1 MKKNWKGILLIGVVL
16 AEVLA
21 VGFDMVFNEG
31 RIVQP
36 VDLDTYVFRGTDLP
50 LIAATAALV
59 CCVLFLMIRS
69 LVINFRN
76 GGTAEK
82 GVTRKLSPKFGWL
95 GFFGFFGFLGIP
107 SYIIQGQ
114 VWPFFFFVFFGFFGF
129 FYEAKM
135 SCTLMDERFKEEQSR
150 AQLVSYKTGFGLLWA
165 VAWFVGLTG
174 GRIGIDHVAL
184 IFSVASS
191 LIIGLVLFLNSSL
204 LYKYDTEEAE

>member
-95 GFFGFFGFLGIP
+95 GFFGFFGF
-107 SYIIQGQ
+107 
-114 VWPFFFFVFFGFFGF
+114 

-191 LIIGLVLFLNSSL
+191 LIIGLVLFLNSYL